1 MSIGF
6 IEALVKTLAL
16 SSEYAVDMLKKEP
29 GSIFINYALNI
40 RAEMKLIIYY
50 PHLVVKKGV
59 VKKSVKDIKGF

>member
-1 MSIGF
+1 
-6 IEALVKTLAL
+6 
-16 SSEYAVDMLKKEP
+16 MLKKEP

-50 PHLVVKKGV
+50 SHLVVNKGV